1 MKARPPWTGW
11 SRSASAAL
19 PSLPRRPPLPGIAT
33 TRSIASTLS
42 ILPDTWTLRWKWNV
56 PCAFWTARFACL
68 TRSLAC
74 SRNRKR
80 CGVRPTSIA
89 SRASVSSTRWIA
101 WERISITWSVR
112 FANASA
118 PIPFLCSFL
127 SAVKTISLASSIS
140 WNKKWW
146 FGSKKLWA
154 RNLKYLKSASFGTR
168 RLSIHGL
175 IAEGFAAIEGSPKL
189 FVSSPYI
196 RALQTA
202 EIFAEELHSSKSK
215 IEKSESLLPGA
226 EPAAF
231 FRELSH
237 RKSLE
242 SVICF
247 GHAPQLDE
255 LIAYALGSKR
265 DVTEL
270 KKAGA
275 ACVELTRLHPPA
287 GTLVWLM
294 TPKALRKLA
303 KGK

>member
-1 MKARPPWTGW
+1 MLLFVVRH
-11 SRSASAAL
+11 
-19 PSLPRRPPLPGIAT
+19 GIAIDREDPKCPSDPERFLT
-33 TRSIASTLS
+33 PEGLKKTREA
-42 ILPDTWTLRWKWNV
+42 
-56 PCAFWTARFACL
+56 
-68 TRSLAC
+68 
-74 SRNRKR
+74 
-80 CGVRPTSIA
+80 
-89 SRASVSSTRWIA
+89 
-101 WERISITWSVR
+101 
-112 FANASA
+112 
-118 PIPFLCSFL
+118 
-127 SAVKTISLASSIS
+127 
-140 WNKKWW
+140 
-146 FGSKKLWA
+146 
-154 RNLKYLKSASFGTR
+154 
-168 RLSIHGL
+168 
-175 IAEGFAAIEGSPKL
+175 AEGFAAIEGSPKL

-242 SVICF
+242 GVICF

-265 DVTEL
+265 DLTEL